1 MQRHIAIRGAC
12 TLVAALLTFTTF
24 LVLPP
29 PRTADARPMS
39 EVRSDLCAIDWRRG
53 DAAIRRLIRCAEQ
66 RWSVPGGAA
75 KAIDVARCESGF
87 EPDAYSSGNAGVY
100 QHATR
105 YWPARAQSFGFR
117 GWSVYNGR
125 ANVIVTMR
133 MVHRLG
139 WDAWSCA

>member
-1 MQRHIAIRGAC
+1 MARLITKLGARM
-12 TLVAALLTFTTF
+12 LAAALLTCTTI
-24 LVLPP
+24 LLLPP
-29 PRTADARPMS
+29 TFAVHAQPRS
-39 EVRSDLCAIDWRRG
+39 EISPGFCDVDWRGG
-53 DAAIRRLIRCAEQ
+53 DNHIKRLIRCAEQ
-66 RWSVPGGAA
+66 RWDVPGGAA

-105 YWPARAQSFGFR
+105 YWPGRAQSWGFR
-117 GWSVYNGR
+117 GWSVFNGR

-133 MVHRLG
+133 MVHRFG